1 MSLVV
6 SKQQPL
12 KHYAWGGN
20 CDAWNLVD
28 EEAFSIKQ
36 ERMPAGSSEEKHY
49 HKKAQQFFY
58 IIKGHSTF
66 EIEGTCTNVAA
77 REGIR
82 IEAGKKHR
90 VVNNTSGDVEFILCS
105 QPSTIND
112 RFNCP

>member
-12 KHYAWGGN
+12 KHYVWGGD

-28 EEAFSIKQ
+28 EEALSIKQ
-36 ERMPAGSSEEKHY
+36 ERMPAGSSEETHY

-58 IIKGHSTF
+58 SLNGCATF
-66 EIEGTCTNVAA
+66 EIEGICTDVTAG
-77 REGIR
+77 EGIR

-90 VVNNTSGDVEFILCS
+90 VVNNTSADVEFILCS